1 MSKTN
6 VEQFRERVMLDAD
19 LREALR
25 DAADAYEGD
34 QLDDRA
40 VFEMVLVPVAKSA
53 GLDLDYDEALF
64 AAQEGK
70 ELTDEELDFVA
81 GGAGSI
87 YHMLMSLRV

>member
-1 MSKTN
+1 
-6 VEQFRERVMLDAD
+6 
-19 LREALR
+19 
-25 DAADAYEGD
+25 
-34 QLDDRA
+34 
-40 VFEMVLVPVAKSA
+40 MVLVPVAKSA